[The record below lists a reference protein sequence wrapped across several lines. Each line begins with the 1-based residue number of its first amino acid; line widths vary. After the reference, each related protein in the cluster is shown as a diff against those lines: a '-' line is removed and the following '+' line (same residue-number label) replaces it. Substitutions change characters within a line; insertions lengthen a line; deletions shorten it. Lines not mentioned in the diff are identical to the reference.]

1 MVNTLELLSKMN
13 FWNKDL
19 FTQLFHFYIM
29 LDVSLELGKHHLRTF
44 LSDNIS
50 INNIKIMKA
59 FNISL
64 LIFL

>member
-13 FWNKDL
+13 FLNKDPYI
-19 FTQLFHFYIM
+19 QLFHFYIM
-29 LDVSLELGKHHLRTF
+29 LDVSLELEKHHLPTF